1 MDMESRFTSQESIT
15 MANGYGER
23 EMDRVKLFLLMAHTM
38 KVSSSKIDGMGTENT
53 FKKMALKISVNGQIT
68 CAQELFK

>member
-1 MDMESRFTSQESIT
+1 
-15 MANGYGER
+15 
-23 EMDRVKLFLLMAHTM
+23 MDRVKLFLLMAHTM

-68 CAQELFK
+68 RAQELFK